1 MRNRSVCKL
10 NTPIEIW
17 RNCDFL
23 KVRHR
28 QIVEVNFFKNYT
40 EEVKRLEVSDWC
52 LNQAHQWTTLTGLCI
67 LFPWPPMVTADQLFK
82 QANEIFPVKTKE
94 TCQIVVIIRIGGCV
108 APWGEQVLSV
118 RVDGQVSFH
127 LRSDGQHRVAKNT
140 RLRFRVGL
148 PAVIRLRAAVITRTA
163 LCRRK
168 MSFIQTDNVTPW
180 LLVLES
186 SSTLYAMTGLLKLK

>member
-1 MRNRSVCKL
+1 MFKSSA
-10 NTPIEIW
+10 P
-17 RNCDFL
+17 
-23 KVRHR
+23 
-28 QIVEVNFFKNYT
+28 VNNIDRFMHF
-40 EEVKRLEVSDWC
+40 VS
-52 LNQAHQWTTLTGLCI
+52 LTAHGHGGSAVQ
-67 LFPWPPMVTADQLFK
+67 
-82 QANEIFPVKTKE
+82 TKE

-168 MSFIQTDNVTPW
+168 MSFIQTDNVTP
-180 LLVLES
+180 
-186 SSTLYAMTGLLKLK
+186 